1 MTGTAMPSQEV
12 LCSVL
17 RYEPETG
24 LLFWKQR
31 DDVRPAWNT
40 RFAGKQAFTALQC
53 DGYRNGKI
61 FSKVYLAHR
70 IIFKMVVG
78 TDPDKIDHI
87 NGVRT
92 DNRWDNLRDVDS
104 ETNSKNLGMSRKN
117 TSGVSGVHWN
127 SVKRKWVAQLG
138 NHGER
143 THLGYF
149 PSLEEATAVRK
160 ASERQHGY
168 HANHGR
174 QQ

>member
-1 MTGTAMPSQEV
+1 MTVTAMPSQEV

-24 LLFWKQR
+24 LLFWKKR
-31 DDVRPAWNT
+31 ADVRPAWNT

-61 FSKVYLAHR
+61 FGKVYLAHR

-138 NHGER
+138 NHGAR

-174 QQ
+174 RQ